1 MTFGFVA
8 RIVGP
13 LLLAIVLF
21 AWGYSAGSA
30 SKQRAWD
37 LATAAQVKAQLAAI
51 EAARAAEQALQAKVK
66 EANDARQA
74 EKAKSERAAALLR
87 AESDRLRSD
96 IARFASAKP
105 DDTAAACGER
115 SATLGAVLDGVL
127 SDYRACTESAESV
140 AADLRA
146 VMSAWP
152 R

>member
-13 LLLAIVLF
+13 LLLAIILF
-21 AWGYSAGSA
+21 GWGYSAGSA

-37 LATAAQVKAQLAAI
+37 LATAAQVKAQLAAT
-51 EAARAAEQALQAKVK
+51 EAARATEQALQAKVK

-115 SATLGAVLDGVL
+115 SATLGGLLETALRTSEDCAVEGERV
-127 SDYRACTESAESV
+127 AEE
-140 AADLRA
+140 LRA
-146 VMSAWP
+146 VLRAWP
-152 R
+152 N